1 MPCRFD
7 LLLMP
12 SSFLLISSRM
22 KRVIVF
28 PSLTSPSSY
37 LVFFLDVESFHPMCL
52 LRKIRPMGT
61 IRLSS
66 MQDSPIILIAGQE
79 KCGKSSI
86 VDVVFK
92 RMSVYKTF
100 FLDTTSSLKKY
111 TSDKNPLLEYN
122 IWELPSDMNEVRDVM
137 KNIKPYISNVA
148 ILIYVFSLEV
158 RPSPL
163 PLICR
168 IRTANSTIFRM
179 SRSTD

>member
-1 MPCRFD
+1 MPCRFV
-7 LLLMP
+7 LPLMP

-37 LVFFLDVESFHPMCL
+37 LVSFLDVESFHPVCL
-52 LRKIRPMGT
+52 LKKIRPMDT

-122 IWELPSDMNEVRDVM
+122 IWELPSDMNEVRDEM

-158 RPSPL
+158 RSGPL

-168 IRTANSTIFRM
+168 IRTANSPIFRM
-179 SRSTD
+179 SQSMD

>member
-1 MPCRFD
+1 MDTFQ
-7 LLLMP
+7 
-12 SSFLLISSRM
+12 
-22 KRVIVF
+22 
-28 PSLTSPSSY
+28 
-37 LVFFLDVESFHPMCL
+37 
-52 LRKIRPMGT
+52 
-61 IRLSS
+61 LSS

-122 IWELPSDMNEVRDVM
+122 IWELPSDMNEVRDEM

-158 RPSPL
+158 IPNAL
-163 PLICR
+163 FIICR
-168 IRTANSTIFRM
+168 IRIANSTTLRM
-179 SRSTD
+179 FRSTG

>member
-1 MPCRFD
+1 
-7 LLLMP
+7 
-12 SSFLLISSRM
+12 
-22 KRVIVF
+22 
-28 PSLTSPSSY
+28 
-37 LVFFLDVESFHPMCL
+37 MCL

-122 IWELPSDMNEVRDVM
+122 IWELPSDMNEVRDEM

-163 PLICR
+163 PSFVEFEQQIQQFFECPDQ
-168 IRTANSTIFRM
+168 RTDRTPIDAVGGHESAPVRVLPQIGYVSDNGTAKQ
-179 SRSTD
+179 